1 MKYNTNLILLSDIA
15 YDHKILQKREDYI
28 IKKNDICIAYYIQ
41 RVREDT
47 GGDHLGQQQGK
58 VIQGNVRKTMMS
70 GRSTASF
77 GSDKETL
84 VQRGNECS
92 TSMSDGN
99 VILCDDDGKRY
110 VILFQF

>member
-1 MKYNTNLILLSDIA
+1 
-15 YDHKILQKREDYI
+15 
-28 IKKNDICIAYYIQ
+28 
-41 RVREDT
+41 
-47 GGDHLGQQQGK
+47 
-58 VIQGNVRKTMMS
+58 MMS